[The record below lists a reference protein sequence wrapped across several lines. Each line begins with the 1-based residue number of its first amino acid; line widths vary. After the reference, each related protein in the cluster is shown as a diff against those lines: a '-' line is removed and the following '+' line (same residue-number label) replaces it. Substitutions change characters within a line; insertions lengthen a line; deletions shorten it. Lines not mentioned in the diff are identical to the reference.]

1 MDDVYSIKIYYLD
14 DSVEFFVGIIDYE
27 YSVIMILEFDDALEN
42 GVKIKGFVNFDAI
55 KKVDILKRVDVE

>member
-1 MDDVYSIKIYYLD
+1 MDDAYSIKICYLD

-27 YSVIMILEFDDALEN
+27 YRVIRILEPDSQNEN

-55 KKVDILKRVDVE
+55 KKVDIIKRVKMD